1 MTIYCSDPYNVSIN
15 GLTIANSASHS
26 IHLAIGYKPDHPDDL
41 IRWVKIFTWRA
52 NGDGVGSSGNQ
63 VVEDCFVRTQ
73 DDAAY
78 VGGRGM
84 RRVVFWLDSN
94 GCVFILN
101 HIGTEGIN
109 AHPLVIEDISVVYV
123 RTKFPHVGGN
133 IFDLRGVGEGEGGY
147 TITFRN
153 FVVEDPRPTHQAFK
167 LMMQGVQPW
176 GKPDKRRGPGDLYG
190 ITFQNISIKSR
201 AVMKNEPE
209 LLWGMEDGLIY
220 GLVFDNVTIGNQT
233 VDSVNFFHH
242 NQYVFDDLN
251 IY

>member
-15 GLTIANSASHS
+15 GVTIANSASHS
-26 IHLAIGYKPDHPDDL
+26 IHLAVGYKPDHPDDL

-52 NGDGVGSSGNQ
+52 NGDGLGSSGNQ

-153 FVVEDPRPTHQAFK
+153 LVVEDPRPTHQAFK

-220 GLVFDNVTIGNQT
+220 GLIFDNVTIGNET
-233 VDSVNFFHH
+233 VEGVDFFHH
-242 NQYVFDDLN
+242 NEYVFDDLEK
-251 IY
+251 

>member
-1 MTIYCSDPYNVSIN
+1 MSKEPYNVTIE
-15 GLTIANSASHS
+15 GVTIANSASHS
-26 IHLAIGYKPDHPDDL
+26 IHLAIGYNPDHPDDL
-41 IRWVKIFTWRA
+41 ISWVKIFTWRA
-52 NGDGVGSSGNQ
+52 NGDGLGSSGNQ
-63 VVEDCFVRTQ
+63 VMEDCFVRTQ

-94 GCVFILN
+94 GCVFVLN
-101 HIGTEGIN
+101 HIGTENIN
-109 AHPLVIEDISVVYV
+109 SHPLVIEDITVVYA

-133 IFDLRGVGEGEGGY
+133 IFDLRGVGSGEGGY

-190 ITFQNISIKSR
+190 MTFQVGKFREFQKKHFSSEHQHCITGSR
-201 AVMKNEPE
+201 GGRAGAAM
-209 LLWGMEDGLIY
+209 GDGGRSDLRP
-220 GLVFDNVTIGNQT
+220 GLRQC
-233 VDSVNFFHH
+233 HH
-242 NQYVFDDLN
+242 RE
-251 IY
+251 